1 VPEWPDDFTQ
11 VIRARCRL
19 LSASSELPPDASLTS
34 LGVDSLEMVELI
46 VGLEDTFDIEIPQQL
61 LTPEVF
67 ATPGTIWAALG
78 DHIAQAGRVG
88 A

>member
-1 VPEWPDDFTQ
+1 VPEWPNDFAQ
-11 VIRARCRL
+11 VIRARCRRL
-19 LSASSELPPDASLTS
+19 PVDSELAPDASLTA

-46 VGLEDTFDIEIPQQL
+46 VGLEDAFGIEIPQHL

-78 DHIAQAGRVG
+78 DQLNKG
-88 A
+88 ADSR